1 MKQAGR
7 PPREAHPKHSFEG
20 DDYMPDFIGIVTTIP
35 GRPRNLPKRE
45 FPPGFDLNPDHY
57 KPKRRNKRKVR

>member
-20 DDYMPDFIGIVTTIP
+20 DEYSPDLLGAVSSVST
-35 GRPRNLPKRE
+35 RPKGERPLKRE
-45 FPPGFDLNPDHY
+45 FPPGFDLNPENY
-57 KPKRRNKRKVR
+57 RKAKRKRK